1 MLEEVIKER
10 AQARL
15 LSSEEGIEG
24 RRLPLA
30 DGTER
35 GTVNKAAKKHK
46 GEQGRP
52 FPERQ
57 RGRES
62 KRNVGWRGLPKQKEA
77 VWVEMG
83 EEMHKITS
91 VRIDSG
97 LQATCHPIK

>member
-1 MLEEVIKER
+1 MQEEVIKER
-10 AQARL
+10 TQARPF
-15 LSSEEGIEG
+15 SSEEGIEG

-35 GTVNKAAKKHK
+35 GTINEAAKEHK

-52 FPERQ
+52 YPERQ

-62 KRNVGWRGLPKQKEA
+62 KRSIGRRGLPKQKEG

-83 EEMHKITS
+83 KEVHKITS
-91 VRIDSG
+91 MRIDSG
-97 LQATCHPIK
+97 LQAASHPI